1 MKLFSSKKK
10 ATILGALVGV
20 MTLGSVA
27 FAATTP
33 VKLDAFYDTFKLN
46 VNGTQQFIN
55 DRQFKPFIAD
65 SRIYIPLS
73 TLNQL
78 GVVNAVWDASTSSV
92 NITPSG
98 SASGEVALYQQHLA
112 ALNVQ
117 LEDRNKEI
125 TDLKSENTKLKTEAT
140 ALKAEIEKLKNNSSN
155 NSNTSTSALRN
166 LEDTFNRSR
175 SFSRYSFISQGAN
188 VFVDFEFIVD
198 AYREDIEISMYT
210 GRNTLTDRHLIDLA
224 ADSRYFNIFM
234 EDIAIEA
241 TKSFKDSNVYI
252 TIYNGQQRS
261 NASKIGD
268 YTYDGRR
275 LAGKIY

>member
-10 ATILGALVGV
+10 AAILGALVGV

-27 FAATTP
+27 FAANTP
-33 VKLDAFYDTFKLN
+33 IKLDAFYDTFKLN
-46 VNGTQQFIN
+46 VNGTQQYIN

-78 GVVNAVWDASTSSV
+78 GVVNAQWDASTASV

-98 SASGEVALYQQHLA
+98 TSSSGEVALYQQQLA

-117 LEDRNKEI
+117 LQAKTKEAED
-125 TDLKSENTKLKTEAT
+125 
-140 ALKAEIEKLKNNSSN
+140 LKAENTRLGAEVDKLKKENNSS
-155 NSNTSTSALRN
+155 SSTSDSRALRD

-175 SFSRYSFISQGAN
+175 TFSRYSGGRDVGVI
-188 VFVDFEFIVD
+188 DFEFRVE
-198 AYREDIEISMYT
+198 AYRNDVEIKMYINDKLTSDQVKLLREDY
-210 GRNTLTDRHLIDLA
+210 
-224 ADSRYFNIFM
+224 RYFDEYM
-234 EDIAIEA
+234 TDISKEA
-241 TKSFKDSNVYI
+241 VKTFKDATVYI
-252 TIYNGQQRS
+252 TIYNGEYRNS
-261 NASKIGD
+261 PTKIGD

-275 LAGKIY
+275 ISGRIN

>member
-10 ATILGALVGV
+10 AVILGALVGV

-27 FAATTP
+27 FAASTP
-33 VKLDAFYDTFKLN
+33 IKLDAFYDTFKLN
-46 VNGTQQFIN
+46 VNGTQQYIN

-78 GVVNAVWDASTSSV
+78 GVVNAQWDASTASV

-98 SASGEVALYQQHLA
+98 TSSSGEVALYQQQLT

-117 LEDRNKEI
+117 LQAKNKEI
-125 TDLKSENTKLKTEAT
+125 EDLKAENTKLG
-140 ALKAEIEKLKNNSSN
+140 AEVDKLKKENNSS
-155 NSNTSTSALRN
+155 SSTSDSRALRD

-175 SFSRYSFISQGAN
+175 TFSRYSGGRDVGVI
-188 VFVDFEFIVD
+188 DFEFRVE
-198 AYREDIEISMYT
+198 AYRNDVEIKMYINDKLTSDQIKLLREDY
-210 GRNTLTDRHLIDLA
+210 
-224 ADSRYFNIFM
+224 RYFDEYM
-234 EDIAIEA
+234 TDISKEA
-241 TKSFKDSNVYI
+241 VKTFKDATVYI
-252 TIYNGQQRS
+252 TIYNGEYRNS
-261 NASKIGD
+261 PTKIGD

-275 LAGKIY
+275 ISGRIN